1 MPIQPQARTDTACR
15 NLALRPM
22 HRMVLFV
29 NMCKKVVT
37 AEVLSGLSKL
47 ILACLPEH
55 VHVDVALILEPTL
68 VRFDA

>member
-1 MPIQPQARTDTACR
+1 VQNGTP
-15 NLALRPM
+15 L
-22 HRMVLFV
+22 VLFV

>member
-1 MPIQPQARTDTACR
+1 MLTVPECENAKSRDA
-15 NLALRPM
+15 
-22 HRMVLFV
+22 MVLFV